1 MSSVAYC
8 VCKSQREREFF
19 DKKWRHFF
27 RRNSS
32 KRQKQDEAMT
42 REEQTVS
49 FTIAL
54 LQENAHEAQNTDEY
68 EADRD
73 RAVST
78 CGSQ

>member
-1 MSSVAYC
+1 
-8 VCKSQREREFF
+8 
-19 DKKWRHFF
+19 
-27 RRNSS
+27 
-32 KRQKQDEAMT
+32 MT